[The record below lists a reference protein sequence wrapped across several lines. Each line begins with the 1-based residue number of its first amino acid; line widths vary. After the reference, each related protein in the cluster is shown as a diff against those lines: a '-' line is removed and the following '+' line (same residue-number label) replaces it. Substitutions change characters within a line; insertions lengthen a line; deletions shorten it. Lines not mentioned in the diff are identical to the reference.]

1 MYSMSPQMIF
11 SITYVPFVILIGM
24 SCLYKGRTSKILKI
38 LSTICATI
46 ATAAYII
53 FVKNLL

>member
-1 MYSMSPQMIF
+1 MSPQMIF